1 VAKAQSGTIER
12 VSFRRKLARLTES
25 GNLGWS
31 VAALLISLIALLPLL
46 AIALIAL
53 KPSGDTWPHLIA
65 NVLPGAL
72 RRTLLLMAGVGCL
85 SLLIGTGTAW
95 LVTMYRFPGRRYFQ
109 WLLLLPLAIP
119 TYIIAYTY
127 LEMLDYSGTV
137 QTALRDLF
145 GWRNARDYWFPD
157 IRSLGGAIAVM
168 SAVLYPYVYIT
179 ARASFIAQ
187 SVCVLEVSR
196 TLGRTAAETFWQV
209 ALPLA
214 RPALA
219 AGVALVLMET
229 LNDIGAVE
237 FFGVRTLT
245 VAVYDTW
252 LDRNS
257 LAGAAQIACV
267 MLLFVFALLILE
279 RALRAGRRFHHTT
292 GKYRDLRVDELH
304 GWRGTLAALACA
316 LPVLFGFVLPASVL
330 VHDALVHVAAGLAP
344 EFWEAAANSLMLA
357 AAAALLAVGFAVV
370 LAYARRQTRSTLI
383 QAASTLPAI
392 SYAIPGTVL
401 AIGLLIPL
409 AGLDNFIDGLMRSLF
424 GVSTGLVLSG
434 TAFAIVLAYTIRFL
448 AASLGAV
455 EAGLSKVSRNIDAAG
470 RTLGA
475 TISEMLV
482 KVHLPLLRP
491 ALGAAAL
498 LVFVDSMKELPATL
512 LLRPFNFDTL
522 ATQVFTLVS
531 LYRYEEAGLSALT
544 IVLVSL
550 APVLL
555 LHGIIAGSRP
565 GASIKGRS
573 TAATGPEWALRI
585 S

>member
-1 VAKAQSGTIER
+1 
-12 VSFRRKLARLTES
+12 
-25 GNLGWS
+25 
-31 VAALLISLIALLPLL
+31 
-46 AIALIAL
+46 L

-72 RRTLLLMAGVGCL
+72 RRTLGLMAGVGL
-85 SLLIGTGTAW
+85 FSLLIGTGTAW
-95 LVTMYRFPGRRYFQ
+95 LVSLYRFPGRRVFE
-109 WLLLLPLAIP
+109 WLLLLPLAVP
-119 TYIIAYTY
+119 TYIIAYSY
-127 LEMLDYSGTV
+127 LELLDYSGIV
-137 QTALRDLF
+137 QSGLRELF
-145 GWRNARDYWFPD
+145 GWHDARSYWFPD
-157 IRSLGGAIAVM
+157 IRSLGGAIFVM

-179 ARASFIAQ
+179 ARASFVAQ

-196 TLGRTAAETFWQV
+196 TLGRDASQTFWQV

-219 AGVALVLMET
+219 AGVALALMET

-257 LAGAAQIACV
+257 LAGAAQIASV
-267 MLLFVFALLILE
+267 MLLFVFALLLLE
-279 RALRAGRRFHHTT
+279 RALRAKRRFHHTT
-292 GKYRDLRVDELH
+292 GKYRDLPEDTLD
-304 GWRGTLAALACA
+304 GWRGLLATLACA
-316 LPVLFGFVLPASVL
+316 LPVLVGFVLPGSVL
-330 VHDALVHVAAGLAP
+330 VHDAIAHVAAGLAP
-344 EFWEAAANSLMLA
+344 EFWEAALNSLLLA
-357 AAAALLAVGFAVV
+357 GSAAVLAVGFAVV
-370 LAYARRQTRSTLI
+370 LAYARRQTRSKLI
-383 QAASTLPAI
+383 QVASTLPAI
-392 SYAIPGTVL
+392 SYAVPGTVL

-409 AGLDNFIDGLMRSLF
+409 AGLDNGIDGLMRSLF
-424 GVSTGLVLSG
+424 GLSTGLLLSG
-434 TAFAIVLAYTIRFL
+434 TAFAVVLAYTIRFL

-455 EAGLSKVSRNIDAAG
+455 EAGLSKISRNIDAAA

-475 TISEMLV
+475 SVSEMLF
-482 KVHLPLLRP
+482 KVHLPMLRP

-565 GASIKGRS
+565 GAPMSRS
-573 TAATGPEWALRI
+573 GATEPGLEWALRA
-585 S
+585 SR